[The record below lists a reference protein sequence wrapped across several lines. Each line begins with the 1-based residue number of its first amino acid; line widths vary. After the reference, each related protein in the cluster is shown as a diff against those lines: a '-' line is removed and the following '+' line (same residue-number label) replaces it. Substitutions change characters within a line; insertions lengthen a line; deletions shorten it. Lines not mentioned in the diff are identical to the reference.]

1 MYRLAY
7 IPSIYIH
14 TNMLEDTYQKEHIDH
29 ISIKHLK
36 YINRHIYI
44 HLSSTPAAQ
53 RRQGRPLAGRLGRR
67 RCQQC
72 RQTLGERD
80 VQPTAFGS
88 LGRLGCRGWRF
99 LSFMAGDE

>member
-29 ISIKHLK
+29 I
-36 YINRHIYI
+36 
-44 HLSSTPAAQ
+44 TPAAQ
-53 RRQGRPLAGRLGRR
+53 RRQGRTLAGRIGRR

-72 RQTLGERD
+72 RQTLGERMSNQRPSGALGGWD
-80 VQPTAFGS
+80 VGV
-88 LGRLGCRGWRF
+88 
-99 LSFMAGDE
+99 GDF

>member
-29 ISIKHLK
+29 I
-36 YINRHIYI
+36 
-44 HLSSTPAAQ
+44 TPAAQ
-53 RRQGRPLAGRLGRR
+53 RRQGRTLAGRIGRR

-80 VQPTAFGS
+80 VQPTAFRS

-99 LSFMAGDE
+99 LSFMADE